1 MAINATNYDGTKD
14 YKIAEIGDV
23 YHPNLV
29 INGDFQVNQ
38 RGASTYTGTAS
49 GVYTVD
55 MWRLTNGTLTKPSN
69 GVGVTVTAGSAAC
82 TLVQKI
88 PNKYGQTRHTLH
100 TKCANKEYT
109 TSVQGNNTSTVQIAD
124 SVGSISLK
132 VDSDYITVTYRINAN
147 KTAYIEYCDVFMS
160 QSYLAHVIEDYGTA
174 YQRCLRFFYRCGT
187 GYTRTIGVGYIRND
201 HNARFAYQ
209 YPVMMASV
217 PTITLT
223 GDMQMETE
231 QQGYSTITNKSFL
244 ASQVSTERCTITAKP
259 DYDYVVGMNITVYFS
274 DHNLSSYI
282 DASCEPL

>member
-29 INGDFQVNQ
+29 INGDFMVNQ

-55 MWRLTNGTLTKPSN
+55 MWKLTNGTLTKSSN
-69 GVGVTVTAGSAAC
+69 GVGVTVKAGSSAC

-88 PNKYGQTRHTLH
+88 PNKYGRTQHTLH

-109 TSVQGNNTSTVQIAD
+109 TTVQGNNTSTVQIAD

-132 VDSDYITVTYRINAN
+132 VDSNYITVTYHINAN

-160 QSYLAHVIEDYGTA
+160 QSYLAHVIEDFGVA
-174 YQRCLRFFYRCGT
+174 YYKCLRFFYLCGT
-187 GYTRTIGVGYIRND
+187 GYTRTIGAGYIRND
-201 HNARFAYQ
+201 HTARFVFQ
-209 YPVMMASV
+209 YPVMMASI

-223 GDMQMETE
+223 GDMEMETE
-231 QQGYSTITNKSFL
+231 QQGYSTITNEGFL
-244 ASQVSTERCTITAKP
+244 ASQISTERCTITAKP
-259 DYDYVVGMNITVYFS
+259 DFDYAVGMNVTVYFS
-274 DHNLSSYI
+274 DRNLSSYI
-282 DASCEPL
+282 YASCEPL